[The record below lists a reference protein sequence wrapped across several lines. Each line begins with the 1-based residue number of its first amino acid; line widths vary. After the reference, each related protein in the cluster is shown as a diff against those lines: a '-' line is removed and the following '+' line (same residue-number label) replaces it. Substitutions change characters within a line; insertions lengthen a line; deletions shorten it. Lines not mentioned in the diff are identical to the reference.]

1 MIDRNNRAFLL
12 VVGVSFFLSTTLHPF
27 YHDHFEDYHDQFEDR
42 HDHFENDFSVIDC
55 LACPKDISTP
65 TVSTESIFYS
75 HLIERISREIASPFI
90 AETFSTPQSRAP
102 PKT

>member
-42 HDHFENDFSVIDC
+42 HDHFEDDFSVIDC
-55 LACPKDISTP
+55 LACPKDISTT

-75 HLIERISREIASPFI
+75 HLIDLISSEIASPFSAKI
-90 AETFSTPQSRAP
+90 FSTPQSRAP

>member
-1 MIDRNNRAFLL
+1 MINRNNRAFLL

-27 YHDHFEDYHDQFEDR
+27 YHDHFEDYHDQFED
-42 HDHFENDFSVIDC
+42 DFSVIDC
-55 LACPKDISTP
+55 LACSKDIPTP
-65 TVSTESIFYS
+65 TVSTESIVYS
-75 HLIERISREIASPFI
+75 QLVDLISSEKASPFI

>member
-12 VVGVSFFLSTTLHPF
+12 VVGISFFLSTTLHPF
-27 YHDHFEDYHDQFEDR
+27 YHDHFEDYHDQFED
-42 HDHFENDFSVIDC
+42 DFSVIDC
-55 LACPKDISTP
+55 LACLKDISTP

-75 HLIERISREIASPFI
+75 HLIDLISSEIASPFV

>member
-12 VVGVSFFLSTTLHPF
+12 VVGISFFLSTTLHPF
-27 YHDHFEDYHDQFEDR
+27 YHDHFEDYHDQFED
-42 HDHFENDFSVIDC
+42 DFSVIDC

-75 HLIERISREIASPFI
+75 HLIDLISSEIASHFSAKI
-90 AETFSTPQSRAP
+90 FSTPQSRAP

>member
-27 YHDHFEDYHDQFEDR
+27 YHDHFEDYHDQFED
-42 HDHFENDFSVIDC
+42 DFSVIDC
-55 LACPKDISTP
+55 LACSKDISTP

-75 HLIERISREIASPFI
+75 HLIDLISSEIASPFSAKI
-90 AETFSTPQSRAP
+90 FSTPQSRAP

>member
-27 YHDHFEDYHDQFEDR
+27 YHDHFEDYHDQFKD
-42 HDHFENDFSVIDC
+42 DFSVIDC

-75 HLIERISREIASPFI
+75 HLIDLISREIASPFI

>member
-12 VVGVSFFLSTTLHPF
+12 VVGISFFLSTTLHPF
-27 YHDHFEDYHDQFEDR
+27 YHDHFEDYHDQFED
-42 HDHFENDFSVIDC
+42 DFSVIDC

-75 HLIERISREIASPFI
+75 HLIDLISSEIASPFSAKI
-90 AETFSTPQSRAP
+90 FSTPQSRAP

>member
-1 MIDRNNRAFLL
+1 MIARDNSAFLL

-42 HDHFENDFSVIDC
+42 HDHFEDDFSVIDC
-55 LACPKDISTP
+55 LACTKDISTP

-75 HLIERISREIASPFI
+75 HLIDLISREIASPFI

>member
-12 VVGVSFFLSTTLHPF
+12 VVGISFFLSTTLHPF
-27 YHDHFEDYHDQFEDR
+27 YHDHFEDYHDQFED
-42 HDHFENDFSVIDC
+42 DFSVIDC

-75 HLIERISREIASPFI
+75 HLIDLISSEIASPFV

>member
-27 YHDHFEDYHDQFEDR
+27 YHDHFEDR
-42 HDHFENDFSVIDC
+42 HDHFEDDFSVIDC

-75 HLIERISREIASPFI
+75 HLIERISSEIASPFI
-90 AETFSTPQSRAP
+90 AETFPTSLSRAP